1 MKKIL
6 SNRMLQITCLTIF
19 VAIIGIL
26 VYTSTGTV
34 KADDNVDMKIYNERN
49 KEVDTIINEL
59 TDKITMLEQKTET
72 IETLQKDLDKANEK
86 IKSLENEITE
96 NKGDIKETTT
106 RVGKIEAREN
116 YLYETGENGRLP
128 SLYTIS
134 KYINENLK

>member
-6 SNRMLQITCLTIF
+6 NNRMLQITCLTIF
-19 VAIIGIL
+19 AAIIGIL

-72 IETLQKDLDKANEK
+72 IETLQKDLDKANKK

-96 NKGDIKETTT
+96 NKGNIKETTT
-106 RVGKIEAREN
+106 RVGKIEARED
-116 YLYETGENGRLP
+116 YLYNKGSIPSTSYLP
-128 SLYTIS
+128 SIS